1 MPLRRRGRQARRHP
15 TRRVELPDA
24 SDGRFESLVETAL
37 DARKQ
42 EFDDAQGRCRQLVQ
56 PAKCTNPRES
66 LISARRVLDL
76 LEWQARRAQASVADD
91 HDAPQPTSE

>member
-1 MPLRRRGRQARRHP
+1 MPELFVMCPECGLRGKL
-15 TRRVELPDA
+15 TY
-24 SDGRFESLVETAL
+24 S
-37 DARKQ
+37 KQ
-42 EFDDAQGRCRQLVQ
+42 DFDNAAGRCKQLVK
-56 PAKCTNPRES
+56 PAKCTNLCEL